1 MILRSEENMHKK
13 NRTIMG
19 FNNLYIKFKVKGD
32 YVKLYEV
39 LIGYEK
45 GLYMDG
51 DVFLY
56 QNNIRM
62 QAMFQFGDLVWFD
75 DQVAVSCKGISRD
88 VWTYK
93 ERLKNPAR
101 YSS

>member
-1 MILRSEENMHKK
+1 MKLSE
-13 NRTIMG
+13 I
-19 FNNLYIKFKVKGD
+19 
-32 YVKLYEV
+32 

-45 GLYMDG
+45 GMYKDG

-56 QNNIRM
+56 QNDTRM
-62 QAMFQFGDLVWFD
+62 QAMLQFGDLVWRD
-75 DQVAVSCKGISRD
+75 DQMAVSCKNISRD
-88 VWTYK
+88 IWIYK

>member
-1 MILRSEENMHKK
+1 M
-13 NRTIMG
+13 
-19 FNNLYIKFKVKGD
+19 
-32 YVKLYEV
+32 KLYEV

-45 GLYMDG
+45 GLYKDG

-56 QNNIRM
+56 QNDIRM
-62 QAMFQFGDLVWFD
+62 QAIFQFGDLVWRD
-75 DQVAVSCKGISRD
+75 DQVAIGCKNISRD
-88 VWTYK
+88 LWTFK

>member
-1 MILRSEENMHKK
+1 MKLSE
-13 NRTIMG
+13 
-19 FNNLYIKFKVKGD
+19 L
-32 YVKLYEV
+32 

-45 GLYMDG
+45 GLYKDG

-56 QNNIRM
+56 QNNTRM
-62 QAMFQFGDLVWFD
+62 QAMFQFGDLVWRD
-75 DQVAVSCKGISRD
+75 EQVAVSCKNISRD
-88 VWTYK
+88 IWTYK

>member
-1 MILRSEENMHKK
+1 M
-13 NRTIMG
+13 
-19 FNNLYIKFKVKGD
+19 
-32 YVKLYEV
+32 KLYEV

-45 GLYMDG
+45 GIYKDG

-56 QNNIRM
+56 QNDIRM
-62 QAMFQFGDLVWFD
+62 QVMFQFGDLVWRD
-75 DQVAVSCKGISRD
+75 DQVAVSCKNISCD
-88 VWTYK
+88 ILTYK